1 MQRLCVYCGSK
12 TGDDPAFSQAA
23 EALAGSMLKH
33 RIGLVYGGARIGLM
47 GVLADAVLAGG
58 GEVIGVIPECFLG
71 EEVVH
76 RGLTALEV
84 VPSMHAR
91 KQRMIELADAMVALP
106 GGLGTLEEFFEA
118 LTWAQLRF
126 HQKPCGV
133 LNVCGYYNGMLR
145 CLETAEQHGF
155 LASEHRRLALIE
167 SQAEP
172 LVQALI
178 QRC

>member
-12 TGDDPAFSQAA
+12 TGRDPAFSLAA
-23 EALAGSMLKH
+23 EALAAAMLNH
-33 RIGLVYGGARIGLM
+33 RIGLVYGGAQIGLM
-47 GVLADAVLAGG
+47 GVLADAVIAGG
-58 GEVIGVIPECFLG
+58 GEVIGVIPESLLD

-76 RGLTALEV
+76 RGLSTLEV
-84 VPSMHAR
+84 VPSMHVR

-133 LNVCGYYNGMLR
+133 LNVQGYFDGMLQ
-145 CLETAEQHGF
+145 CLDTAVAQGF
-155 LASEHRRLALIE
+155 LATEHRSLALIE
-167 SQAEP
+167 SEAEV

>member
-1 MQRLCVYCGSK
+1 
-12 TGDDPAFSQAA
+12 
-23 EALAGSMLKH
+23 MLNH
-33 RIGLVYGGARIGLM
+33 RIGLVYGGAQIGLM
-47 GVLADAVLAGG
+47 GVLADAVIDGG
-58 GEVIGVIPECFLG
+58 GEVIGVIPESLLD

-76 RGLTALEV
+76 RGLTTLEV
-84 VPSMHAR
+84 VPSMHVR

-106 GGLGTLEEFFEA
+106 GGLGTLEELFEA

-133 LNVCGYYNGMLR
+133 LNVQGYFDGMLQ
-145 CLETAEQHGF
+145 CLDTAVAQGF
-155 LASEHRRLALIE
+155 LATEHRSLALIE
-167 SQAEP
+167 SEAEA